1 MSINATLFAQM
12 IVFLI
17 LIWVTM
23 KFIWPA
29 LMKAME
35 DRAQR
40 IADGL
45 SAAEKARKDLAD
57 ADARVADEIKKAR
70 AEAATIID
78 KAHQQANQIIEKA
91 KQDAIVEATR
101 QKATAAADIESMAHR
116 AREELRGQ
124 VASLAVSGAEK
135 ILKRE
140 IDANAHK
147 ALLDQ
152 LVAEMG

>member
-1 MSINATLFAQM
+1 
-12 IVFLI
+12 
-17 LIWVTM
+17 
-23 KFIWPA
+23 
-29 LMKAME
+29 
-35 DRAQR
+35 
-40 IADGL
+40 
-45 SAAEKARKDLAD
+45 
-57 ADARVADEIKKAR
+57 
-70 AEAATIID
+70 
-78 KAHQQANQIIEKA
+78 
-91 KQDAIVEATR
+91 
-101 QKATAAADIESMAHR
+101 MAHR

>member
-1 MSINATLFAQM
+1 VSINATLFAQM

-23 KFIWPA
+23 KFIWPS

-70 AEAATIID
+70 GEAATIID